1 MAFGVFKKTLSIVYY
16 TGILTVDK
24 LKFWNI
30 FMADDVGVLAV
41 NVIIIGVNS
50 KLTNK
55 CLTEIDD
62 LRKEMGVFIFV
73 ILLACETITQ
83 AYIIKS

>member
-1 MAFGVFKKTLSIVYY
+1 M
-16 TGILTVDK
+16 DK
-24 LKFWNI
+24 LTFSNM

-41 NVIIIGVNS
+41 SVIIIGANN

-62 LRKEMGVFIFV
+62 LRKEMGVFIFF
-73 ILLACETITQ
+73 ILLACETTTQ

>member
-1 MAFGVFKKTLSIVYY
+1 M
-16 TGILTVDK
+16 GILTVGK
-24 LKFWNI
+24 LKFLNK

-62 LRKEMGVFIFV
+62 LRKEMGVFIFI
-73 ILLACETITQ
+73 ILLACETRTQ